1 MNNTVHSR
9 FSVVVSKKV
18 DMRAVIRNKIKRI
31 VRECL
36 AKTGLQSGRD
46 IVVIVKK
53 QALGQE
59 REVLDT
65 SIREQVQKLTN

>member
-31 VRECL
+31 IRECL
-36 AKTGLQSGRD
+36 AKTGLHAGRD
-46 IVVIVKK
+46 MVVIVKK
-53 QALGQE
+53 QALDQE
-59 REVLDT
+59 KEVLDKN
-65 SIREQVQKLTN
+65 IREQVQKFIN